1 MDRELVLERM
11 RREKIIAI
19 VRGVETASIGEV
31 ALALAAGGI
40 TCMEITVDH
49 RTKDGP
55 EETYRSIA
63 WLRERMGFVKPETT
77 IGPALDQAFA
87 QATRKIIVMQ
97 SLLYRAHHP
106 Q

>member
-63 WLRERMGFVKPETT
+63 WLRERMGEAVCLVRFSMKKRRG
-77 IGPALDQAFA
+77 GPWQPGRITSFPPAW
-87 QATRKIIVMQ
+87 TRG
-97 SLLYRAHHP
+97 
-106 Q
+106 